1 MRLKVR
7 GERLG
12 LSSGAFLEK
21 KGKGEVFAQRLVR
34 K

>member
-21 KGKGEVFAQRLVR
+21 KGEVFAQRLVR